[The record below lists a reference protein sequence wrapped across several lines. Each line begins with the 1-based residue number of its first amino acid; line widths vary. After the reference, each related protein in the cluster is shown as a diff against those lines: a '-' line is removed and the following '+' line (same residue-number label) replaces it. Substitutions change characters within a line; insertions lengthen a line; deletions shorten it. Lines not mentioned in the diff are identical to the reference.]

1 MNEPWHTRDSG
12 AHRYEWTDPERLILE
27 FDLIRTE
34 RSGEVTAELLVTS
47 TAPAISGTIHH
58 ARINLVS
65 TRSRAELAKH
75 LAVRAGAQSLDW
87 SQVIEYAC
95 RETVLAYRAGAP
107 AILLRDAPEPEAGA
121 FVLPPLLLARM
132 PTLIFGDGG
141 SGKSMLALAAG
152 LTIHTGRPVLGI
164 APSETMRVGFL
175 DWEMDAAE
183 HRARARGLLGEESD
197 LVYVPCA
204 RPLADDVDRLRRII
218 RQHGIGYVVVDSVA
232 LACDGPPEA
241 AEVAG
246 RFFGALRE
254 LGLGSLLVAHVN
266 RSGDTDRPFGS
277 AFWHNGA
284 RLTWYAK
291 RESAIASSRMT
302 VGLFNKKSNVGPLAA
317 PMGFDVT
324 WTPDGVDI
332 ARTDVADIPDIAQHV
347 PVRFR
352 LEAEMRAGAKT
363 ITELSTGL
371 GVAVDTVKKTLER
384 HEGKAFVRM
393 PGPDGVYR
401 WGLVS
406 RVAS

>member
-1 MNEPWHTRDSG
+1 MIEPWHTRDSG
-12 AHRYEWTDPERLILE
+12 AHRYEWADPERLILE

-47 TAPAISGTIHH
+47 TAPAIGGTIHH
-58 ARINLVS
+58 ARVNLVS

-75 LAVRAGAQSLDW
+75 LGTRVPALSLDW

-121 FVLPPLLLARM
+121 FLIPPFVLARM
-132 PTLIFGDGG
+132 PTLMFGDGG
-141 SGKSMLALAAG
+141 SAKSLIALAAG
-152 LTIHTGRPVLGI
+152 LTVHTGRPLLGLD
-164 APSETMRVGFL
+164 AVDQLRVGFL
-175 DWEMDAAE
+175 DWEMDAVE
-183 HRARARGLLGEESD
+183 HRVRARSLLGEESD

-204 RPLADDVDRLRRII
+204 RPLAEDVDRLRRIV
-218 RQHGIGYVVVDSVA
+218 RQHAIGYLIVDSVA

-284 RLTWYAK
+284 RLTWYVK
-291 RESAIASSRMT
+291 RESVIGSNRLT

-324 WTPDGVDI
+324 FAPDDI
-332 ARTDVADIPDIAQHV
+332 GITRTDVADIPDIAQHV

-352 LEAEMRAGAKT
+352 LEAEMRLGAKT
-363 ITELSTGL
+363 ITELATGL
-371 GVAVDTVKKTLER
+371 GTPVDTVKKTLER
-384 HEGKAFVRM
+384 HEGRAFVRM
-393 PGPDGVYR
+393 PGTDGVYR
-401 WGLVS
+401 WGLAS
-406 RVAS
+406 RGVA